1 MWQLELVYGKPRKN
15 LTRVYVPFPTV
26 GSVLSFFPSILF
38 ETFNQCALDTLA
50 FVLSLFCRDAWEE
63 LGAIRKASF
72 VFFLPGV
79 NLTPPVRS
87 TFFAL
92 SRSSRAPFCALSQAQ
107 YRQLKS
113 FPTGN
118 GLKVRRSHIHG
129 WGLFA
134 CDEFQKG
141 AGAYIAGVR
150 IIHTYTQR
158 CFFVGVSFCTV
169 KIKNG
174 KTGLAAISLP
184 SLCCS
189 CCDIIYFFCAGKV
202 QNKQIRRYIAVRSV
216 FFFLFFSKLCRCK
229 SCVCH
234 LYQ

>member
-1 MWQLELVYGKPRKN
+1 M
-15 LTRVYVPFPTV
+15 
-26 GSVLSFFPSILF
+26 
-38 ETFNQCALDTLA
+38 
-50 FVLSLFCRDAWEE
+50 
-63 LGAIRKASF
+63 
-72 VFFLPGV
+72 
-79 NLTPPVRS
+79 
-87 TFFAL
+87 
-92 SRSSRAPFCALSQAQ
+92 SQAQ

-202 QNKQIRRYIAVRSV
+202 QNKQIRRYIAVRS
-216 FFFLFFSKLCRCK
+216 FFFFFVLLETLSLQKLRVSLIPIAERAAVSSTV
-229 SCVCH
+229 SCGSCAVSFCTVSSARH
-234 LYQ
+234 LMHASRDVFCVAPA